1 MTQYKN
7 CKTDIIGRIVVIVP
21 RFTQWTG
28 TRAMHEGDFAI
39 GTGGQLPPKEVT
51 KSLGLKAIIDTQHL
65 RVFDRLK
72 HKAEAVLEGCGVK
85 YLSGWAVPEDKA
97 DQVFKSLDA
106 LVEQYSMEKADFLS
120 RYDSLVKEW
129 ADQNPS
135 FAKEIMEGKLDV
147 NAVSERISAGYESF
161 RLQPVSAEKA
171 VALAKSIGGLASEL
185 IASVTRSARI
195 FFKESFL
202 GKTRASRKTVNA
214 VLKIRQ
220 KLQGLAFL
228 SSSILPVIAFI
239 DKVVNE
245 MPSEGYFSGE
255 PFWKLAALVKTLG
268 DATLL
273 EEIMTDPA
281 YAQASFPGEES
292 TGSRDETSPESVAP
306 KADATPHLPFEDSN
320 ESLKPTQQSST
331 SESLDLQGFAKGL
344 KAEQDL
350 FREIDELFEMPV
362 GEGKLSSGNR
372 TTTPLEGELE
382 AKWNEKSSISHAPVS
397 HEHSADEVEPA
408 AYVTVPTVDV
418 GEGLYF

>member
-1 MTQYKN
+1 MTQN
-7 CKTDIIGRIVVIVP
+7 KTDIIGRIVVIVP

-85 YLSGWAVPEDKA
+85 YLSGWAVPEDKV

-135 FAKEIMEGKLDV
+135 FAKEILEGKLDV

-228 SSSILPVIAFI
+228 SSNILPVIAFI

-245 MPSEGYFSGE
+245 MPAEGYFSGE

-273 EEIMTDPA
+273 EEIMNDPA
-281 YAQASFPGEES
+281 YAQTSFPVEES
-292 TGSRDETSPESVAP
+292 TGSRDETSLDSVAP
-306 KADATPHLPFEDSN
+306 KADANPHLPFGDSN
-320 ESLKPTQQSST
+320 ESLNSMQQT
-331 SESLDLQGFAKGL
+331 DPSESLDLQGFAKGL

-350 FREIDELFEMPV
+350 FRDIDELFEMPV
-362 GEGKLSSGNR
+362 GEGKLSSENT
-372 TTTPLEGELE
+372 TTTPLEGELV
-382 AKWNEKSSISHAPVS
+382 AKGEEKSSVSQMPVS
-397 HEHSADEVEPA
+397 HEHLNSPETP
-408 AYVTVPTVDV
+408 VTVPTVDV

>member
-1 MTQYKN
+1 MTQQ
-7 CKTDIIGRIVVIVP
+7 KTDIIDRIVVIVP

-39 GTGGQLPPKEVT
+39 GTGGQLPPKEVA

-72 HKAEAVLEGCGVK
+72 HKAETVLEGCGVK

-97 DQVFKSLDA
+97 DEVFKSLDT
-106 LVEQYSMEKADFLS
+106 LVEQYSMEKADFLG

-129 ADQNPS
+129 ADKNPT

-202 GKTRASRKTVNA
+202 GKSRASRKTVNA

-239 DKVVNE
+239 DKVLCE

-268 DATLL
+268 DAMLL
-273 EEIMTDPA
+273 EEVMNDPA
-281 YAQASFPGEES
+281 YAQASFPVEEAES
-292 TGSRDETSPESVAP
+292 SRGETSLDLDAP
-306 KADATPHLPFEDSN
+306 QPDANPHLPFEDSN
-320 ESLKPTQQSST
+320 ESVNLAQQDSP
-331 SESLDLQGFAKGL
+331 SESLDLRGFAEGAQ
-344 KAEQDL
+344 AEQDL
-350 FREIDELFEMPV
+350 FRDLDELFEMPNSQ
-362 GEGKLSSGNR
+362 GKLSSENA
-372 TTTPLEGELE
+372 TTTPFEGDLVVKTE
-382 AKWNEKSSISHAPVS
+382 EKTTGFQKPVS
-397 HEHSADEVEPA
+397 HEHLTDTP
-408 AYVTVPTVDV
+408 VTVPAVDV

>member
-1 MTQYKN
+1 MTQQRLNDATLISK
-7 CKTDIIGRIVVIVP
+7 IVVIVP

-39 GTGGQLPPKEVT
+39 GTGGQLPPKEVA

-65 RVFDRLK
+65 RVFDRIK

-85 YLSGWAVPEDKA
+85 YLSGWAIPEDKA
-97 DQVFKSLDA
+97 DLVFRSLDT
-106 LVEQYSMEKADFLS
+106 LVEQYSMEKAAFLG

-129 ADQNPS
+129 ADKNPS

-147 NAVSERISAGYESF
+147 SAVSERISAGYESF

-214 VLKIRQ
+214 VIKIRQ

-228 SSSILPVIAFI
+228 SSSILPLIAFI
-239 DKVVNE
+239 DKVLCE
-245 MPSEGYFSGE
+245 MPAEGYFSGE

-268 DATLL
+268 DANLL
-273 EEIMTDPA
+273 EEIMADPA
-281 YAQASFPGEES
+281 YAQASFPVEETES
-292 TGSRDETSPESVAP
+292 PRDEQSLGLDAP
-306 KADATPHLPFEDSN
+306 QSDATAHLPFGDSN
-320 ESLKPTQQSST
+320 ERLNPTQQAAP
-331 SESLDLQGFAKGL
+331 SESLDLQGFAKGI
-344 KAEQDL
+344 KAEHDVLRDL
-350 FREIDELFEMPV
+350 DELFEMPLDQ
-362 GEGKLSSGNR
+362 GKFSSENT
-372 TTTPLEGELE
+372 TTTPLEGDL
-382 AKWNEKSSISHAPVS
+382 ATNGDEKTLISHAPVG
-397 HEHSADEVEPA
+397 HGHLHRPETP
-408 AYVTVPTVDV
+408 VTVPTVDV

>member
-1 MTQYKN
+1 MTQQ
-7 CKTDIIGRIVVIVP
+7 KTKEMALIGKIVVIVP

-72 HKAEAVLEGCGVK
+72 HKAEAVLEGCGVR
-85 YLSGWAVPEDKA
+85 YLSGWAIPEDKA

-147 NAVSERISAGYESF
+147 NAVSERIGAGYESF

-245 MPSEGYFSGE
+245 MPAEGYFSGE

-273 EEIMTDPA
+273 EEIMNDPA
-281 YAQASFPGEES
+281 YAQASFPVEES
-292 TGSRDETSPESVAP
+292 TESRDETSLESVAP
-306 KADATPHLPFEDSN
+306 LADANPHLPFGDSN
-320 ESLKPTQQSST
+320 ESLNSTQQTDS

-350 FREIDELFEMPV
+350 FRDIDELFEMPV
-362 GEGKLSSGNR
+362 GEGKLSSENT
-372 TTTPLEGELE
+372 TTTPFEGEFV
-382 AKWNEKSSISHAPVS
+382 AKGNEKPSISHAPVF

-408 AYVTVPTVDV
+408 AYVTVPSVDV

>member
-1 MTQYKN
+1 MTQQKSN
-7 CKTDIIGRIVVIVP
+7 EMALIGKIVVIVP

-65 RVFDRLK
+65 RVFDRIK
-72 HKAEAVLEGCGVK
+72 HKAEAVLEGCGVR

-106 LVEQYSMEKADFLS
+106 LVEQYSMEKAGFLS

-273 EEIMTDPA
+273 EEIMNDPA
-281 YAQASFPGEES
+281 YAQASFSVEKS
-292 TGSRDETSPESVAP
+292 TGSRDETSLDLDVSQS
-306 KADATPHLPFEDSN
+306 DANPHLPFGDSN
-320 ESLKPTQQSST
+320 ESLNSMQQADP

-350 FREIDELFEMPV
+350 FRDIDELFEMPV
-362 GEGKLSSGNR
+362 GEGKLSSENA
-372 TTTPLEGELE
+372 TTTPFEGELV
-382 AKWNEKSSISHAPVS
+382 ADVNEKSSISHASVA
-397 HEHSADEVEPA
+397 HEHPVGEVESA
-408 AYVTVPTVDV
+408 AYVTVPTVNV